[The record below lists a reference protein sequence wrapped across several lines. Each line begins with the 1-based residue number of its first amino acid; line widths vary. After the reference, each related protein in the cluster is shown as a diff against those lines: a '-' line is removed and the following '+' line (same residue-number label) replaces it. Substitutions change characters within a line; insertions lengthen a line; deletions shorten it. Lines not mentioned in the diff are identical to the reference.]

1 MSRHVGSNETY
12 KAITKFLSNN
22 FANRQGWNISKTNK
36 NMIESYIF
44 PQPRIFCMIFQIDHI
59 VWHTAPFW
67 ALKKCRKELEQNISA
82 FLWDKDENYWWEDGA
97 LRCHIINQRILRWKS
112 SKLMHQKVSYLIQ
125 MHWWKKV
132 SRWI

>member
-1 MSRHVGSNETY
+1 MKPTR
-12 KAITKFLSNN
+12 LLQN
-22 FANRQGWNISKTNK
+22 F
-36 NMIESYIF
+36 
-44 PQPRIFCMIFQIDHI
+44 FQITLLTDKVETSQKPTRI
-59 VWHTAPFW
+59 WLRATFFPSLGYFVWFFKLTTLFGTPFW